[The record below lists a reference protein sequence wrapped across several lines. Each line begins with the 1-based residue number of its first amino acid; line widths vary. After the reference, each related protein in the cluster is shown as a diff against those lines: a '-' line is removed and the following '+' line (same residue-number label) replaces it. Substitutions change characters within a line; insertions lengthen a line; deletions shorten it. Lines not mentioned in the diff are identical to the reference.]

1 MSSAY
6 DQLKSMIETV
16 ARALGDDLLK
26 EVAFVGGST
35 TGLLITDEFTREEVR
50 YTDDVDLIVNV
61 VGYAQWADFQDRLRN
76 KGFIESMD
84 DNVIC
89 RMRLGELKVDF
100 MPDDESILGFSN
112 RWYEKALKKAAQNYE
127 LAEGLIIKLL
137 TPPFFIAT
145 KLEAC
150 RGRGGDDPLASH
162 DLEDILNLVDG
173 REELVSEIAATDE
186 DVRNYIV
193 QQIDLLLRH
202 SNFDYAVQDIVRGDK
217 DRADLIFERL
227 EAIKGSE

>member
-6 DQLKSMIETV
+6 DQLKGMIETV

-84 DNVIC
+84 DNIIC

-112 RWYEKALKKAAQNYE
+112 RWYERALKTAQDYE

-145 KLEAC
+145 KLEAY

-173 REELVSEIAATDE
+173 REELILEIKATDE
-186 DVRNYIV
+186 DVRSYIT
-193 QQIDLLLRH
+193 QQISLLLEH
-202 SNFDYAVQDIVRGDK
+202 SSFDYAVQGIVRGDK